1 MYIGKTRRKYYNFLF
16 LLEILRYIVI
26 FSKLYLEKTIMI
38 QLAIYCIANRKRG
51 VMMTIEEIL
60 AGESKN
66 VEFKEN
72 LPEKSI
78 KYMKSVVAFA
88 NGTGGK
94 IIFGIADKTRE
105 VVGFDKEDVFKKM
118 DAIANAV
125 SDSCEP
131 AIIPDITL
139 QTVGGKTVIVVEVSE
154 GRQRPYYIKALG
166 RDGGVYVRV
175 AGTTR
180 LADEYMIKEL
190 LFEGSN
196 RYYDQAL
203 CTGLNVT
210 DEDIDVL
217 CKAMKEQAVKNART
231 EEQKA
236 AIKDVGRQQL
246 RSWGILI
253 ERDGKD
259 YPSNAFAILTG
270 NGGLHVATQCGVFK
284 GTTKAVF
291 VDRREYTGP
300 LWEQIDEAFQ
310 FVLRNIHLGA
320 TIVGIYRQDVYEIPP
335 DAIRELII
343 NAMVHRSY
351 LDHGTIQ
358 VAVYDNRL
366 EITSPGKLPMGQ
378 TMERMKEGYSKIRN
392 EALAHAFAY
401 MNLIE
406 HWGSGIP
413 RIIDKV
419 KAAGLREP
427 EFIGGEVDLRIN
439 IYRGQVDGTVDLNDL
454 NNAIKVPDTIDKM
467 PDSGNEVPDKTE
479 TVPDTMGKMPDSD
492 NEVPDTT
499 EKMPD
504 SEQEQQIYKYV
515 LENGSITTAETV
527 EILDVKHRRAR
538 AVLLNMV
545 KDGYL
550 RKEGAARS
558 TIYVKN
564 TEGK

>member
-1 MYIGKTRRKYYNFLF
+1 M
-16 LLEILRYIVI
+16 
-26 FSKLYLEKTIMI
+26 
-38 QLAIYCIANRKRG
+38 
-51 VMMTIEEIL
+51 
-60 AGESKN
+60 
-66 VEFKEN
+66 
-72 LPEKSI
+72 
-78 KYMKSVVAFA
+78 
-88 NGTGGK
+88 
-94 IIFGIADKTRE
+94 
-105 VVGFDKEDVFKKM
+105 
-118 DAIANAV
+118 
-125 SDSCEP
+125 
-131 AIIPDITL
+131 
-139 QTVGGKTVIVVEVSE
+139 
-154 GRQRPYYIKALG
+154 
-166 RDGGVYVRV
+166 
-175 AGTTR
+175 
-180 LADEYMIKEL
+180 
-190 LFEGSN
+190 
-196 RYYDQAL
+196 
-203 CTGLNVT
+203 
-210 DEDIDVL
+210 
-217 CKAMKEQAVKNART
+217 
-231 EEQKA
+231 
-236 AIKDVGRQQL
+236 

-419 KAAGLREP
+419 KAAGLQEP

-439 IYRGQVDGTVDLNDL
+439 IYRGQVDT
-454 NNAIKVPDTIDKM
+454 NNAIINANDTKNGANGVKCGAD
-467 PDSGNEVPDKTE
+467 DGTNGAEVPLNKEQMQIEKLLQIIEKNPSATQAYYA
-479 TVPDTMGKMPDSD
+479 
-492 NEVPDTT
+492 
-499 EKMPD
+499 EKMGISKRTVSRMFASLQEKVD
-504 SEQEQQIYKYV
+504 WYRAEQNEKQI
-515 LENGSITTAETV
+515 
-527 EILDVKHRRAR
+527 
-538 AVLLNMV
+538 
-545 KDGYL
+545 
-550 RKEGAARS
+550 
-558 TIYVKN
+558 
-564 TEGK
+564 GKL

>member
-1 MYIGKTRRKYYNFLF
+1 
-16 LLEILRYIVI
+16 
-26 FSKLYLEKTIMI
+26 
-38 QLAIYCIANRKRG
+38 
-51 VMMTIEEIL
+51 MTIEEIL

-118 DAIANAV
+118 DAIANVV

-131 AIIPDITL
+131 AIIPNITL
-139 QTVGGKTVIVVEVSE
+139 QTVDGKTVIVEEVSE
-154 GRQRPYYIKALG
+154 
-166 RDGGVYVRV
+166 
-175 AGTTR
+175 
-180 LADEYMIKEL
+180 
-190 LFEGSN
+190 
-196 RYYDQAL
+196 
-203 CTGLNVT
+203 
-210 DEDIDVL
+210 
-217 CKAMKEQAVKNART
+217 
-231 EEQKA
+231 
-236 AIKDVGRQQL
+236 GRQQL
-246 RSWGILI
+246 RSWGVLI
-253 ERDGKD
+253 EREGNY

-270 NGGLHVATQCGVFK
+270 NGGLHVTTQCGVFK
-284 GTTKAVF
+284 GTTKAIF

-300 LWEQIDEAFQ
+300 IWEQIDEAFQ

-320 TIVGIYRQDVYEIPP
+320 TIVGIYRQDIYEIPP

-366 EITSPGKLPMGQ
+366 EITSSGKLPMGQ
-378 TMERMKEGYSKIRN
+378 TMERIKEGYSKIRN

-427 EFIGGEVDLRIN
+427 EFIGGKIDLRIN
-439 IYRGQVDGTVDLNDL
+439 IYRGQVDGTIVDLNDP
-454 NNAIKVPDTIDKM
+454 NAAVKPPVNRRETADKM
-467 PDSGNEVPDKTE
+467 PAN
-479 TVPDTMGKMPDSD
+479 
-492 NEVPDTT
+492 
-499 EKMPD
+499 
-504 SEQEQQIYKYV
+504 EQEQQIYKYV
-515 LENGSITTAETV
+515 SENVGITTAQAMKLLG
-527 EILDVKHRRAR
+527 IKQRRAR
-538 AVLLNMV
+538 EILVKMV
-545 KDGYL
+545 ENGWLK
-550 RKEGAARS
+550 KEGASRS

-564 TEGK
+564 TEGR

>member
-1 MYIGKTRRKYYNFLF
+1 
-16 LLEILRYIVI
+16 
-26 FSKLYLEKTIMI
+26 
-38 QLAIYCIANRKRG
+38 
-51 VMMTIEEIL
+51 MTIEEIL

-118 DAIANAV
+118 DAIANVV

-131 AIIPDITL
+131 AIIQNITL
-139 QTVGGKTVIVVEVSE
+139 QTVDGKTVIVEEVSE
-154 GRQRPYYIKALG
+154 
-166 RDGGVYVRV
+166 
-175 AGTTR
+175 
-180 LADEYMIKEL
+180 
-190 LFEGSN
+190 
-196 RYYDQAL
+196 
-203 CTGLNVT
+203 
-210 DEDIDVL
+210 
-217 CKAMKEQAVKNART
+217 
-231 EEQKA
+231 
-236 AIKDVGRQQL
+236 GRQQL
-246 RSWGILI
+246 RSWGVLI
-253 ERDGKD
+253 EREGKD

-270 NGGLHVATQCGVFK
+270 NGGLHVTTQCGVFK
-284 GTTKAVF
+284 GTTKAIF

-300 LWEQIDEAFQ
+300 IWEQIDEAFQ

-320 TIVGIYRQDVYEIPP
+320 TIVGIYWQDIYEIPP

-378 TMERMKEGYSKIRN
+378 TMERIKEGYSKIRN

-413 RIIDKV
+413 RIIYKV

-427 EFIGGEVDLRIN
+427 EFIGGKIDLRIN
-439 IYRGQVDGTVDLNDL
+439 IYRGQVDGTIVDLNDP
-454 NNAIKVPDTIDKM
+454 NAAVKPPVNRRETADKM
-467 PDSGNEVPDKTE
+467 PAN
-479 TVPDTMGKMPDSD
+479 
-492 NEVPDTT
+492 
-499 EKMPD
+499 
-504 SEQEQQIYKYV
+504 EQEQQIYKYV
-515 LENGSITTAETV
+515 SENVGITTAQAMKLLG
-527 EILDVKHRRAR
+527 IKQRRAR
-538 AVLLNMV
+538 EILVKMV
-545 KDGYL
+545 ENGWLK
-550 RKEGAARS
+550 KEGASRS

-564 TEGK
+564 TEGR

>member
-1 MYIGKTRRKYYNFLF
+1 MD
-16 LLEILRYIVI
+16 
-26 FSKLYLEKTIMI
+26 
-38 QLAIYCIANRKRG
+38 
-51 VMMTIEEIL
+51 
-60 AGESKN
+60 
-66 VEFKEN
+66 
-72 LPEKSI
+72 I

-139 QTVGGKTVIVVEVSE
+139 QTVEGKTVIVVEVSE
-154 GRQRPYYIKALG
+154 GRQ
-166 RDGGVYVRV
+166 
-175 AGTTR
+175 
-180 LADEYMIKEL
+180 
-190 LFEGSN
+190 
-196 RYYDQAL
+196 
-203 CTGLNVT
+203 
-210 DEDIDVL
+210 
-217 CKAMKEQAVKNART
+217 
-231 EEQKA
+231 
-236 AIKDVGRQQL
+236 QL
-246 RSWGILI
+246 RSWGVLI

-419 KAAGLREP
+419 KAAGLQEP

-439 IYRGQVDGTVDLNDL
+439 IYRGQVDT
-454 NNAIKVPDTIDKM
+454 NNAMINANDTK
-467 PDSGNEVPDKTE
+467 KW
-479 TVPDTMGKMPDSD
+479 
-492 NEVPDTT
+492 
-499 EKMPD
+499 
-504 SEQEQQIYKYV
+504 
-515 LENGSITTAETV
+515 
-527 EILDVKHRRAR
+527 R
-538 AVLLNMV
+538 
-545 KDGYL
+545 
-550 RKEGAARS
+550 
-558 TIYVKN
+558 
-564 TEGK
+564 

>member
-1 MYIGKTRRKYYNFLF
+1 
-16 LLEILRYIVI
+16 
-26 FSKLYLEKTIMI
+26 
-38 QLAIYCIANRKRG
+38 
-51 VMMTIEEIL
+51 MTIEEIL

-94 IIFGIADKTRE
+94 IIFGITDKTRE

-139 QTVGGKTVIVVEVSE
+139 QTVDGKTVIVVEVS
-154 GRQRPYYIKALG
+154 
-166 RDGGVYVRV
+166 
-175 AGTTR
+175 
-180 LADEYMIKEL
+180 
-190 LFEGSN
+190 EGSN

-210 DEDIDVL
+210 DEDIDTL
-217 CKAMKEQAVKNART
+217 CKAMKEQAVRNART

-236 AIKDVGRQQL
+236 SIKDVGRQQL

-284 GTTKAVF
+284 GITKAVF

-300 LWEQIDEAFQ
+300 LWKQIDEAFQ

-419 KAAGLREP
+419 KAAGLQEP

-439 IYRGQVDGTVDLNDL
+439 IYRGQVDT
-454 NNAIKVPDTIDKM
+454 NNAIINANDTE
-467 PDSGNEVPDKTE
+467 SGANGVECGADDGTNGAEVPLNKEQTQIE
-479 TVPDTMGKMPDSD
+479 KLLQIIEKNPSATQAYYA
-492 NEVPDTT
+492 
-499 EKMPD
+499 EKMGI
-504 SEQEQQIYKYV
+504 SKRTISRMFASLQEKGRLVQGGTK
-515 LENGSITTAETV
+515 
-527 EILDVKHRRAR
+527 
-538 AVLLNMV
+538 
-545 KDGYL
+545 
-550 RKEGAARS
+550 RKANWKIIR
-558 TIYVKN
+558 
-564 TEGK
+564 

>member
-1 MYIGKTRRKYYNFLF
+1 
-16 LLEILRYIVI
+16 
-26 FSKLYLEKTIMI
+26 
-38 QLAIYCIANRKRG
+38 
-51 VMMTIEEIL
+51 MTIEEIL

-118 DAIANAV
+118 DAIANVV

-131 AIIPDITL
+131 AIIPNITL
-139 QTVGGKTVIVVEVSE
+139 QTVDGKTVIVEEVSE
-154 GRQRPYYIKALG
+154 
-166 RDGGVYVRV
+166 
-175 AGTTR
+175 
-180 LADEYMIKEL
+180 
-190 LFEGSN
+190 
-196 RYYDQAL
+196 
-203 CTGLNVT
+203 
-210 DEDIDVL
+210 
-217 CKAMKEQAVKNART
+217 
-231 EEQKA
+231 
-236 AIKDVGRQQL
+236 GRQQL
-246 RSWGILI
+246 RSWGVLI
-253 ERDGKD
+253 EREGND

-270 NGGLHVATQCGVFK
+270 NGGLHVTTQCGVFK
-284 GTTKAVF
+284 GTTKAIF

-300 LWEQIDEAFQ
+300 IWEQIDEAFQ

-320 TIVGIYRQDVYEIPP
+320 TIVGIYGQDIFEIPP

-366 EITSPGKLPMGQ
+366 EITSSGKLPMGQ
-378 TMERMKEGYSKIRN
+378 TMERIKEGYSKIRN

-427 EFIGGEVDLRIN
+427 EFIGGKIDLRIN
-439 IYRGQVDGTVDLNDL
+439 IYRGQVDGTIVDLNDP
-454 NNAIKVPDTIDKM
+454 NAAVKPPVNRRETADKM
-467 PDSGNEVPDKTE
+467 PAN
-479 TVPDTMGKMPDSD
+479 
-492 NEVPDTT
+492 
-499 EKMPD
+499 
-504 SEQEQQIYKYV
+504 EQEQQIYKYV
-515 LENGSITTAETV
+515 SENVGITTAQAMKLLG
-527 EILDVKHRRAR
+527 IKQRRAR
-538 AVLLNMV
+538 EILVKMV
-545 KDGYL
+545 ENGWLK
-550 RKEGAARS
+550 KEGASRS

-564 TEGK
+564 TEGR